1 MGAALPEFSEATVR
15 LTAFIG
21 IFASMALFEQLLPR
35 RDRFPARGK
44 RWLTNWGML
53 IVDSVM
59 LRIIFPAA
67 AVGIALWAETAGF
80 GLFNMIEVPTVLV
93 VLFVIVFL
101 DFAVWLEHVV
111 SHHWPWL
118 WRIHKVHHAD
128 VDLDVTSALRFH
140 PLEIIVSMVWK
151 GALVALLGA
160 PAIAVLIFEIIL
172 NGMAMFNHSNVK
184 LPLWLDRILRPAVVT
199 PDMHRIHHSIRENE
213 TNTNYG
219 FNLSV
224 WDRVF
229 GVYTQDPQAG
239 QQGMVIGL
247 AEHQNREPTG
257 LLWSLLLPFRS
268 YAKVGEAQIEAMH
281 EARAKSLKPANATA
295 PATRPED
302 LAETRST

>member
-1 MGAALPEFSEATVR
+1 MPEFSEATVR

-21 IFASMALFEQLLPR
+21 IFTAMAVFEQFLPR
-35 RDRFPARGK
+35 RERFPARGR
-44 RWLTNWGML
+44 RWLTNWGIL
-53 IVDSVM
+53 IVDSIV
-59 LRIIFPAA
+59 LRILFPAA
-67 AVGIALWAETAGF
+67 AVGVALWVEEMGF
-80 GLFNMIEVPTVLV
+80 GLFNIIDVPMILV

-140 PLEIIVSMVWK
+140 PLEIIISMLWK

-184 LPLWLDRILRPAVVT
+184 LPLSIDRILRPAIVT
-199 PDMHRIHHSIRENE
+199 PDMHRIHHSIIERE

-219 FNLSV
+219 FNLSI
-224 WDRVF
+224 WDRLF
-229 GVYTQDPQAG
+229 GVYTQDPVMG
-239 QQGMVIGL
+239 QQGMTIGL

-257 LLWSLLLPFRS
+257 LIWSLLLPFRT
-268 YAKVGEAQIEAMH
+268 YQKVNAPDPLIEGEA
-281 EARAKSLKPANATA
+281 AKA
-295 PATRPED
+295 PTDRV
-302 LAETRST
+302 ETPSA

>member
-1 MGAALPEFSEATVR
+1 MPEFSEATVR

-21 IFASMALFEQLLPR
+21 IFTAMAVFEQLLPR
-35 RDRFPARGK
+35 RERFPARGR

-53 IVDSVM
+53 IVDSVV
-59 LRIIFPAA
+59 LRILFPAA
-67 AVGIALWAETAGF
+67 AVGVALWAEEAGF
-80 GLFNMIEVPTVLV
+80 GLFNIIDVPSILV
-93 VLFVIVFL
+93 VIFVIVFL

-140 PLEIIVSMVWK
+140 PLEIIVSMIWK

-184 LPLWLDRILRPAVVT
+184 LPLWLDRLLRPAVVT
-199 PDMHRIHHSIRENE
+199 PDMHRIHHSIIERE

-219 FNLSV
+219 FNLSI
-224 WDRVF
+224 WDRLF
-229 GVYTQDPQAG
+229 GVYTQDPVMG
-239 QQGMVIGL
+239 QQGMTIGL

-257 LLWSLLLPFRS
+257 LLWSLLLPLRT
-268 YAKVGEAQIEAMH
+268 YQKVHAPDPLMDGETAK
-281 EARAKSLKPANATA
+281 A
-295 PATRPED
+295 PADRV
-302 LAETRST
+302 ETPSA

>member
-1 MGAALPEFSEATVR
+1 MPEFSEATVR
-15 LTAFIG
+15 LSAFVG
-21 IFASMALFEQLLPR
+21 IFTAMAVFEQLLPR
-35 RDRFPARGK
+35 RERFPARGR

-53 IVDSVM
+53 IVDSAV

-67 AVGIALWAETAGF
+67 AVGVALWAEQAGF
-80 GLFNMIEVPTVLV
+80 GLFNWIEVPLIFAVI
-93 VLFVIVFL
+93 FVIIFM

-160 PAIAVLIFEIIL
+160 PALAVLIFEIIL

-184 LPLWLDRILRPAVVT
+184 LPLWLDRILRPAIVT
-199 PDMHRIHHSIRENE
+199 PDMHRIHHSIIERE

-219 FNLSV
+219 FNLSL
-224 WDRVF
+224 WDRLF
-229 GVYTQDPQAG
+229 GVYTQDPIMG
-239 QQGMVIGL
+239 QHGMTIGL
-247 AEHQNREPTG
+247 AEHQDRAPTG
-257 LLWSLLLPFRS
+257 LLWSLILPFRT
-268 YAKVGEAQIEAMH
+268 YQKV
-281 EARAKSLKPANATA
+281 NA
-295 PATRPED
+295 PDPLEKNERPTD
-302 LAETRST
+302 QAGQAERTSA

>member
-1 MGAALPEFSEATVR
+1 MESHSNEVHVPELSEATVR

-21 IFASMALFEQLLPR
+21 IFTAMAVFEQLLPR
-35 RDRFPARGK
+35 RERFPARGR

-67 AVGIALWAETAGF
+67 AVGIALWAEQAGF
-80 GLFNMIEVPTVLV
+80 GLFNIIEVPTILV

-172 NGMAMFNHSNVK
+172 NGMAMFNHSNIK
-184 LPLWLDRILRPAVVT
+184 LPLWMDLIIRPFVVT
-199 PDMHRIHHSIRENE
+199 PDMHRIHHSIIERE

-219 FNLSV
+219 FNLSL

-229 GVYTQDPQAG
+229 GVYTAEPVMG
-239 QQGMVIGL
+239 QEGMTIGL
-247 AEHQNREPTG
+247 AEHQDRAPTG
-257 LLWSLLLPFRS
+257 LFWSLILPFRT
-268 YAKVGEAQIEAMH
+268 YAKVDV
-281 EARAKSLKPANATA
+281 PD
-295 PATRPED
+295 P
-302 LAETRST
+302 LAEGKSATDRAGPAETPSA

>member
-1 MGAALPEFSEATVR
+1 MPEFSEATVR
-15 LTAFIG
+15 LAAFVG
-21 IFASMALFEQLLPR
+21 IFTAMAVFEQLLPR
-35 RDRFPARGK
+35 RERFPARGK

-53 IVDSVM
+53 IVDSAV

-67 AVGIALWAETAGF
+67 AVGVAIWAESAGF
-80 GLFNMIEVPTVLV
+80 GLFNIIEVPLIFAVI
-93 VLFVIVFL
+93 FVIVFL

-184 LPLWLDRILRPAVVT
+184 LPLWLDRILRPAIVT
-199 PDMHRIHHSIRENE
+199 PDMHRIHHSIIERE

-224 WDRVF
+224 WDRLF
-229 GVYTQDPQAG
+229 GVYTVDPVMG
-239 QQGMVIGL
+239 QEGMTIGL
-247 AEHQNREPTG
+247 AEHQNKEPTG
-257 LLWSLLLPFRS
+257 LIWSLLLPFRT
-268 YAKVGEAQIEAMH
+268 YAKVD
-281 EARAKSLKPANATA
+281 A
-295 PATRPED
+295 PDP
-302 LAETRST
+302 LAETFARPKGPEGRAETPSA